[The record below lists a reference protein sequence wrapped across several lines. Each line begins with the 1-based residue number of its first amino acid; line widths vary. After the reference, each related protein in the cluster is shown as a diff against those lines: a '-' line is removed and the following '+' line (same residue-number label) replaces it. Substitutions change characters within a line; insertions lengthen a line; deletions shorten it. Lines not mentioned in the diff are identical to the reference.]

1 MRFLLAVGAIVRKD
15 ILAELRTRELL
26 ISMLLFAFLILVILN
41 FALNTSSA
49 AVEAAAPGVLW
60 VTFTFAGVLGL
71 SRSFFVEHEND
82 CLQGMLLAPVDR
94 GAIYLGKMLA
104 NFLFMGIAEAIVLP
118 LFAVL
123 YNFPVLPHLGAL
135 VVVLAL
141 GTLGFTAAGT
151 LLAAMAASSRM
162 REVLLPIILFP
173 IAVPV
178 IVGAVKATGK
188 VLAGHPLA
196 AAVPWLKL
204 LGAYDTIFLVI
215 ALLTFG
221 HVIEE

>member
-1 MRFLLAVGAIVRKD
+1 MRFLLTVGAIVRKD

-71 SRSFFVEHEND
+71 NRSFLAESENG
-82 CLQGMLLAPVDR
+82 CLEGMLLAPVDR

-104 NFLFMGIAEAIVLP
+104 NLIFMAIAEAIVLP
-118 LFAVL
+118 VFAVL
-123 YNFPVLPHLGAL
+123 YKFPVLPHLGAL

-141 GTLGFTAAGT
+141 GVGLGTDGLNLVHTDSLGHFLSDLVAFAVNLILGLTG
-151 LLAAMAASSRM
+151 LII
-162 REVLLPIILFP
+162 VLLYLVFLLLDYPTYAAYISIL
-173 IAVPV
+173 
-178 IVGAVKATGK
+178 
-188 VLAGHPLA
+188 
-196 AAVPWLKL
+196 L
-204 LGAYDTIFLVI
+204 LF
-215 ALLTFG
+215 
-221 HVIEE
+221 